1 MAENPYSSAYGS
13 ARTARIKAENLLKGT
28 GGRGGLESGWLRAQE
43 MYADRNKPGY
53 FTEYIIDEYNRLK
66 TAYEKTAKEYQNA
79 LALETK
85 YKKESDLF
93 IEKQNKTK
101 VAKDTLDKLEKALA
115 RAKAQKIEADSLVPS
130 RGQQQATD
138 AATAV
143 TNAQRAYDEAKGQSN
158 TPTPTP
164 NKSTTPQEDY
174 AGYTLDKSGTVYGP
188 SGVDGQSGVAGYF
201 VPARDANGN
210 LTNQFVTSS
219 NKAIELFL
227 KGYQGAG
234 QLDAL
239 KKKLVA
245 SGYVKSSEVSGGT
258 AWLSGLVD
266 MLGAYSGDYLQKIKF
281 EGATDVPGI
290 DVFMTQKKPGSGS
303 GGTAY
308 RVITT
313 RGDAKK
319 LLNDYLNDLVGSPA
333 TVEEESAFYS
343 ELNKAE
349 NKAVRVSSAGMTT
362 GSVLT
367 DADRLTIAAKVA
379 RKRLRGT
386 NVDEL
391 LSSNIGST
399 VATDIASMQKYAA
412 RYGIQMTAAEAL
424 KRVADGIGQENYVA
438 KQQERL
444 KLVAKQLYPNLV
456 THIDAGGTVE
466 DIADQYAFAKSR
478 KLGVAVPVSTVDKD
492 VMDAVNKGISVS
504 DFNIEMQKK
513 PEWRM
518 TDEARG
524 IANDFTN
531 TMLKTFGL
539 VG

>member
-1 MAENPYSSAYGS
+1 MAEKTSVTKAYGS
-13 ARTARIKAENLLKGT
+13 ARLARIEAEKILNGT
-28 GGRGGLESGWLRAQE
+28 AGRGGLERSWLRAQE
-43 MYADRNKPGY
+43 RYADRNKPGY
-53 FTEYIIDEYNRLK
+53 FTEQIIEEYNRVK
-66 TAYEKTAKEYQNA
+66 TAYEKTAKEYQSA

-85 YKKESDLF
+85 YKQELDV
-93 IEKQNKTK
+93 ITQQENKTK
-101 VAKDTLDKLEKALA
+101 VAKDKTDKLAKDLA
-115 RAKAQKIEADSLVPS
+115 EAKAKKTKADSLVLS

-143 TNAQRAYDEAKGQSN
+143 ADAQKAYDEAQGQSN
-158 TPTPTP
+158 TAITN

-174 AGYTLDKSGTVYGP
+174 AGYTLDKTGAVFGP
-188 SGVDGQSGVAGYF
+188 SGVEGQSGREGYF

-210 LTNQFVTSS
+210 LANQFVTSS

-239 KKKLVA
+239 KKKLVT
-245 SGYVKSSEVSGGT
+245 SGYIKSSQLSGT
-258 AWLSGLVD
+258 AWLGGLVD

-290 DVFMTQKKPGSGS
+290 DVFMAQKKPGSGS

-424 KRVADGIGQENYVA
+424 KRVADGIGQENYVV

-478 KLGVAVPVSTVDKD
+478 KLGIAVPVSTVDKD

-513 PEWRM
+513 PEWRF

>member
-1 MAENPYSSAYGS
+1 MAD
-13 ARTARIKAENLLKGT
+13 IKKLLADV
-28 GGRGGLESGWLRAQE
+28 RALEQDVA
-43 MYADRNKPGY
+43 NK
-53 FTEYIIDEYNRLK
+53 K
-66 TAYEKTAKEYQNA
+66 NA
-79 LALETK
+79 LKNASRWTVQLSEKQKQDPANAKYVAQKKAAQLQAQRDLDKANDDLETANT
-85 YKKESDLF
+85 
-93 IEKQNKTK
+93 I
-101 VAKDTLDKLEKALA
+101 
-115 RAKAQKIEADSLVPS
+115 
-130 RGQQQATD
+130 ATD
-138 AATAV
+138 AAQRQALNPDAAEEQKLIDAANRRGEIYERPIANLIDVTKPLTA
-143 TNAQRAYDEAKGQSN
+143 QD
-158 TPTPTP
+158 
-164 NKSTTPQEDY
+164 DY
-174 AGYTLDKSGTVYGP
+174 AGFTLDSSGRVFGP
-188 SGVDGQSGVAGYF
+188 SGVEGENGLQGIF
-201 VPARDANGN
+201 VPAKDANGV
-210 LTNQFVTSS
+210 LANQFVTSS

-227 KGYQGAG
+227 KNYQGPG
-234 QLDAL
+234 ELNGL
-239 KKKLVA
+239 KKRLVA
-245 SGYVKSSEVSGGT
+245 SGYVEPSQVNGT

-290 DVFMTQKKPGSGS
+290 DVFMAQKKTGSGTGS
-303 GGTAY
+303 APY

-319 LLNDYLNDLVGSPA
+319 LLNDYLNNLIGSPA
-333 TVEEESAFYS
+333 TAEEESAFYN

-349 NKAVRVSSAGMTT
+349 NKAKVTTVGGTST

-424 KRVADGIGQENYVA
+424 KRVADGIGQDNYVV

-456 THIDAGGTVE
+456 AHIDAGGTVE

-513 PEWRM
+513 PEWRF
-518 TDEARG
+518 TDEANQ
-524 IANDFTN
+524 IANNFTN

>member
-13 ARTARIKAENLLKGT
+13 ARLARIAAEKLLKGT
-28 GGRGGLESGWLRAQE
+28 AGRGGLESSWLRAQE
-43 MYADRNKPGY
+43 RYADRNKPGY
-53 FTEYIIDEYNRLK
+53 FTQQIIDEYNSIK
-66 TAYEKTAKEYQNA
+66 TGYEKTAKEYKDA

-85 YKKESDLF
+85 YKKQYDDF
-93 IEKQNKTK
+93 VEKENKTK
-101 VAKDTLDKLEKALA
+101 VAKDTVDKLEKDLA
-115 RAKAQKIEADSLVPS
+115 KAKAQKVEADSLVPS

-143 TNAQRAYDEAKGQSN
+143 TNAQNALDEAKGQSN
-158 TPTPTP
+158 TTVTNNKPPTP
-164 NKSTTPQEDY
+164 QDDY
-174 AGYTLDKSGTVYGP
+174 AGYTLDKTGTVYGP
-188 SGVDGQSGVAGYF
+188 SGVDGQSGVAGFF

-210 LTNQFVTSS
+210 LANQFVTSS

-227 KGYQGAG
+227 KGYQGPG

-245 SGYVKSSEVSGGT
+245 SGYVKSSQLTGT

-281 EGATDVPGI
+281 EGAKDVPGI
-290 DVFMTQKKPGSGS
+290 DVFMAQKKPGSGT
-303 GGTAY
+303 GGTSY

-319 LLNDYLNDLVGSPA
+319 LLNDYLNDLIGSPA
-333 TVEEESAFYS
+333 TAEEESAFYTA
-343 ELNKAE
+343 LNKAE
-349 NKAVRVSSAGMTT
+349 NKASVTTVGGTTT
-362 GSVLT
+362 GKVLT
-367 DADRLTIAAKVA
+367 DSDRLVLAATVA

-399 VATDIASMQKYAA
+399 VATDIASIQKYAA

-424 KRVADGIGQENYVA
+424 NRVADGIGQKDYTV

-444 KLVAKQLYPNLV
+444 RLMAKQLHPRLAA
-456 THIDAGGTVE
+456 HIDAGGTVE
-466 DIADQYAFAKSR
+466 DIADQYAYAKSK
-478 KLGVAVPVSTVDKD
+478 KLGIAVPMSTTDAD
-492 VMDAVNKGISVS
+492 VMNAVNSGISVS

-518 TDEARG
+518 TEEARG
-524 IANDFTN
+524 IADNFTN